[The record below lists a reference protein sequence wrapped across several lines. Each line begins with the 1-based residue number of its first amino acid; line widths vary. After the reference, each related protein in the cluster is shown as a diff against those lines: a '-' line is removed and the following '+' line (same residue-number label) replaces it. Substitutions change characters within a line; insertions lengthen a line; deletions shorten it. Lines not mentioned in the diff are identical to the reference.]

1 MPKKTDLESISEL
14 IEAIKE
20 TGEAQLANM
29 QDMVERMVSIEERQG
44 KLEKLYRLEDLKKYL
59 KQVDDLTDVEIEKR
73 DAKIR
78 DAVAET
84 INEMRETAKKS
95 QAFLQA
101 QVIRSSTLT
110 EVLRFINLEAPLH
123 LMRAT
128 QVLLTMHDKSDKWWN
143 KNAYLRVWQWAAL
156 LVPEYRKKWEA
167 KYGKALDDEIIE
179 DAKLSKEE
187 KKHPKKEIGP
197 VQTELDLGHKES
209 DDE

>member
-197 VQTELDLGHKES
+197 VQTELDLEHKES

>member
-95 QAFLQA
+95 QAFLQS

-187 KKHPKKEIGP
+187 KKHPKKEIDP
-197 VQTELDLGHKES
+197 VQTELDLEHKES

>member
-187 KKHPKKEIGP
+187 KKHPKKEIDP
-197 VQTELDLGHKES
+197 VQTELDLEHKES